1 MVDRLDQIAKNYHQS
16 QMPDMHIERIC
27 QEYEI
32 EWILGELRKVGR
44 TVLDLGYG
52 DGLFFPKLATES
64 DLTVIEGSKSLV
76 EKARAF
82 AATNGLSAQVEHCLF
97 ENFETE
103 KRFDVILASHVL
115 EHVDNPVKLM
125 LKLKMLLKP
134 GGIIIGIVPNAESFH
149 RKLGLVMGINR
160 KLDELSPRDM
170 MVGHQ
175 RVYSL
180 MSLISDLSA
189 AGFRLTNHR
198 GFFVK
203 VLANSQ
209 MIHLEEAVVLG
220 MLQLSDGMP
229 TEMCAN
235 IGFIGK
241 PY

>member
-1 MVDRLDQIAKNYHQS
+1 MVNKLDRIAKNYHQS

>member
-1 MVDRLDQIAKNYHQS
+1 MVNKLDQIAKNYHQS